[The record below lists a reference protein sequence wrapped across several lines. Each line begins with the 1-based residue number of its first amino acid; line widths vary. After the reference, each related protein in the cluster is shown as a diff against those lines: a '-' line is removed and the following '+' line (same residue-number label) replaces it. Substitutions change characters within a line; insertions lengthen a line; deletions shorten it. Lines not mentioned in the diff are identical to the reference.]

1 MTRASESST
10 VSSRRQILRATTSAV
25 AALAAPSWLR
35 AESPNSRIRVAIM
48 GTGGRGMA
56 LALRFAAHSNTEVAY
71 TADVD
76 LDRAG
81 RAAEAIGKLEGVSRP
96 PVAIGDFRRFLDD
109 DTVDVVVVAT
119 SNHWHAPASI
129 QACAA
134 GKHVYVEKPCSHNP
148 WEGEMMVAAA
158 GKHNR
163 RVQMGNQRR
172 SWSGI
177 RQAID
182 ELHGG
187 VIGRPYLAQAFYAAN
202 RPSIGRGKEVA
213 VLPRLNWDLWQGP
226 APRKPFRDNFVHYN
240 WHWFW
245 DWGNGELGNNGV
257 HALDVCRWGLGAGYP
272 IRVDSAGGRYRY
284 DDDQETPDTQVVS
297 FTVDGGRTITWQ
309 GLSCNLPPE
318 TASLRADVI
327 FYGEKG
333 SLAILGSSYTVFDE
347 AGKELRTQ
355 RGDGGEIIHTGN
367 LLAAIRDGVS
377 LASDIEE
384 AHIST
389 LMCHLGNI
397 SQRLH
402 RSLHCDPTN
411 GHIVDDA
418 EAMKLW
424 KRQYEPGWEPRV

>member
-10 VSSRRQILRATTSAV
+10 VCSRRQILRATTSAV
-25 AALAAPSWLR
+25 AALAAPSWL
-35 AESPNSRIRVAIM
+35 
-48 GTGGRGMA
+48 
-56 LALRFAAHSNTEVAY
+56 
-71 TADVD
+71 
-76 LDRAG
+76 
-81 RAAEAIGKLEGVSRP
+81 
-96 PVAIGDFRRFLDD
+96 
-109 DTVDVVVVAT
+109 
-119 SNHWHAPASI
+119 
-129 QACAA
+129 
-134 GKHVYVEKPCSHNP
+134 EK
-148 WEGEMMVAAA
+148 
-158 GKHNR
+158 
-163 RVQMGNQRR
+163 
-172 SWSGI
+172 
-177 RQAID
+177 
-182 ELHGG
+182 
-187 VIGRPYLAQAFYAAN
+187 
-202 RPSIGRGKEVA
+202 
-213 VLPRLNWDLWQGP
+213 WQGP

-257 HALDVCRWGLGAGYP
+257 HALDVCRWGLGTGYP

-297 FTVDGGRTITWQ
+297 FKVDGGRTITWQ

-318 TASLRADVI
+318 TASRRADVI

-347 AGKELRTQ
+347 AGKELRTH
-355 RGDGGEIIHTGN
+355 RGDGGEIIHPAN
-367 LLAAIRDGVS
+367 LLAAIRDGAS

-397 SQRLH
+397 SQRLG

-411 GHIVDDA
+411 GHTVDDA